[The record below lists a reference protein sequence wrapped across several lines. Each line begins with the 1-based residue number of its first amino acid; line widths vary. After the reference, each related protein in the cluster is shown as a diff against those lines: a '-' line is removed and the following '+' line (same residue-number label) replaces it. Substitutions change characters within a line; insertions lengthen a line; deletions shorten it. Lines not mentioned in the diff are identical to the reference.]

1 MNKEIK
7 NFFDWT
13 KKKIRLHFKPLAVYF
28 HNREVWWASLGV
40 NIGYEQDGKNEEFER
55 PILILKKFNK
65 DMLWILPM
73 TSQNR
78 SNEFYHQ
85 VEYQNQKYAVI
96 LSQLRLISSKRLLR
110 KIRTISKG
118 EFKEIKEK
126 IKSFL

>member
-1 MNKEIK
+1 M
-7 NFFDWT
+7 
-13 KKKIRLHFKPLAVYF
+13 
-28 HNREVWWASLGV
+28 
-40 NIGYEQDGKNEEFER
+40 
-55 PILILKKFNK
+55 ILKKFNK

-126 IKSFL
+126 IKSFLQKKTIPDVRRRRNRGLGGLSPLLF